1 MISNSDI
8 QQGAVTQTKLS
19 KNLRLPLNNIKAGT
33 EGQVLVGQANGDLA
47 YKDVSGAIGIDAD
60 GVATMETTT
69 DSIPEGS
76 INLYYTDDRV
86 DARIKAVRTNND
98 QLATPDEPGFMTP
111 EDKQKIDSKGFGGGD
126 VKTFYV
132 KWDNTAESTPV
143 GMVSFSGT
151 DVTLTHNFG
160 TGFVV
165 TSALDITNHIGDG
178 ANRYIDLNVH
188 NEATVYY
195 VDDNNTKI
203 SFNGEPDADDD
214 FKITLIGGTE

>member
-19 KNLRLPLNNIKAGT
+19 KNLRLPLNNIKAGA

-47 YKDVSGAIGIDAD
+47 YKDVSGAIGINAD
-60 GVATMETTT
+60 GVATMATTT
-69 DSIPEGS
+69 DSIPEGNT
-76 INLYYTDDRV
+76 NLYYTDARV
-86 DARIKAVRTNND
+86 DARIKAVRTNSD
-98 QLATPDEPGFMTP
+98 QLATPEEPGFMP
-111 EDKQKIDSKGFGGGD
+111 AEDKQKVDSTGFGGSEI
-126 VKTFYV
+126 KTFYV

-160 TGFVV
+160 TGFIVASV
-165 TSALDITNHIGDG
+165 LDITNHQGDG
-178 ANRYIDLNVH
+178 ANRYLDLNFH
-188 NEATVYY
+188 NEATVFF

-203 SFNGEPDADDD
+203 SFNDEPDGDDD

>member
-60 GVATMETTT
+60 GVATMATTT
-69 DSIPEGS
+69 DSIPEGNT
-76 INLYYTDDRV
+76 NLYYTDARV
-86 DARIKAVRTNND
+86 DARIKAVRTNSD
-98 QLATPDEPGFMTP
+98 QLATPEEPGFMP
-111 EDKQKIDSKGFGGGD
+111 AEDKQKVDSTGFGGSEI
-126 VKTFYV
+126 KTFYV

-160 TGFVV
+160 TPFIITSVLDVTGHLGVV
-165 TSALDITNHIGDG
+165 NGYADVNASSDVVVIKVSD
-178 ANRYIDLNVH
+178 
-188 NEATVYY
+188 NE
-195 VDDNNTKI
+195 TKL
-203 SFNGEPDADDD
+203 SFNSEPDADDD
-214 FKITLIGGTE
+214 FKVTILGGTE